1 MTIHSHVVEDD
12 YGRLDGFQCLVDD
25 VIKQFI
31 VTSQQP
37 FRAHGHCAVS
47 HYPGQGD
54 ILRFLVHEGDVGN
67 HDLIQFVHQIG
78 TDDPGFENPV
88 GVLDEWDVSADRIVG
103 GYDIGEILEFVP
115 ILLQQI
121 LVVMVDCV
129 EKAVNAVE
137 PVVVLV
143 EAESRGVILRIGPL
157 SIEGEIVDGG
167 SKRKQ
172 EASGISYSS
181 K

>member
-1 MTIHSHVVEDD
+1 M
-12 YGRLDGFQCLVDD
+12 
-25 VIKQFI
+25 
-31 VTSQQP
+31 
-37 FRAHGHCAVS
+37 
-47 HYPGQGD
+47 
-54 ILRFLVHEGDVGN
+54 
-67 HDLIQFVHQIG
+67 
-78 TDDPGFENPV
+78 
-88 GVLDEWDVSADRIVG
+88 
-103 GYDIGEILEFVP
+103 
-115 ILLQQI
+115 LQQI